1 MIGIIVTGHGKFA
14 QGLTTALELVLGKQE
29 MYIDVNFPSG
39 DTATQLEENMT
50 KAIDEFKECEN
61 IVVFAD
67 LLSGSPFNTVVMK
80 AIQDERIKVVYGV
93 NFGMLVE
100 AVMNRNM
107 GTGADEIVD
116 KAVETG
122 KTQIGVFNADTV
134 KDSDDDDAL

>member
-1 MIGIIVTGHGKFA
+1 MIGIIVTGHGNFA
-14 QGLTTALELVLGKQE
+14 KGITTALEVVLGKQE

-50 KAIDEFKECEN
+50 RAINEFENCEN

-67 LLSGSPFNTVVMK
+67 LLSGSPFNT
-80 AIQDERIKVVYGV
+80 AIMQAMRDDRIKVVYGV

-100 AVMNRNM
+100 AVMNRNI
-107 GTGADEIVD
+107 GTDIEELVE

-122 KTQIGVFNADTV
+122 KNQVGIFNADAV
-134 KDSDDDDAL
+134 KDSDDDAL